1 MSPGRRGRPRAVAL
15 THMVVMKELSAAMR
29 QLRSAAGCERLEEAV
44 EVLNAA
50 IAELYPDLD
59 PARPAGSTLSLPHP
73 VTVGYV
79 SGIETGNTTKAP
91 IPAWLRSV
99 GAYQREQLRGSQVP
113 AWLVHAYDVAFLAD
127 GYLVDMYRWAVSLQA
142 DQSGD
147 PPRAPA
153 HARLAQIGPD
163 GFDAEV
169 AMFLDGP
176 EHMRAAV
183 HDMRAAIRRY
193 PSMPAT
199 ASDWLP
205 DHEDRCNNVVN
216 RERDLPEGVVVAPR
230 TYVLGW
236 WRLRNTG
243 VRPWANKVFYRAG
256 GGDAGLRTP
265 PFVPVPDAPPGGE
278 VDIAVPIQAPSR
290 PGTYRL
296 CLRLGWP
303 NGVYCYPS
311 TLVGAIMSL
320 IVLPDR
326 YAGCETPW
334 RTT

>member
-1 MSPGRRGRPRAVAL
+1 MSPGSRGRPRAVAL

-29 QLRSAAGCERLEEAV
+29 QLRSAAGCERLEDAV
-44 EVLNAA
+44 DVLNAA
-50 IAELYPDLD
+50 IAELFPDSDSL
-59 PARPAGSTLSLPHP
+59 RQAGSTSSLPHP
-73 VTVGYV
+73 VTVRYV

-91 IPAWLRSV
+91 VPAWLRSV
-99 GAYQREQLRGSQVP
+99 SAYRREQLRGSQVP
-113 AWLVHAYDVAFLAD
+113 GWLVHAYDVAFLAD

-142 DQSGD
+142 DQAAD

-169 AMFLDGP
+169 AMFREGP
-176 EHMRAAV
+176 ESMRVAV
-183 HDMRAAIRRY
+183 RDMSAAIRRY
-193 PSMPAT
+193 PSGPA
-199 ASDWLP
+199 AVGDWLP
-205 DHEDRCNNVVN
+205 DHEDRCGNVVN
-216 RERDLPEGVVVAPR
+216 PERDLPEGVVVLPR
-230 TYVLGW
+230 AFVLGW

-243 VRPWANKVFYRAG
+243 VRPWNHKVLYRAG

-278 VDIAVPIQAPSR
+278 VDIAVPIRAPEQ

-303 NGVYCYPS
+303 DGVYCYPS
-311 TLVGAIMSL
+311 TLIGAIMSL
-320 IVLPDR
+320 IVLPEQ